1 MSTPSLFGHLASRF
15 APHPENLATEA
26 LLYVLRSP
34 TARAALVRG
43 LGRAGATLP
52 RDLRFSSQVV
62 AEDSSIPDLIGKDE
76 DGQKRLIVE
85 AKFWA
90 GLTENQPGAYI
101 AQLPGELDSVLL
113 FVAPAARFTSLW
125 PELLSRAQGHLAE
138 GDAASLDEHKEFRRV
153 QLDGPRSLVLMSWR
167 LLLSAVRRDLAA
179 AGELTAAAD
188 LDQLAGLCERM
199 DTEAFL
205 PLSGEELDGRRGK
218 RVYEFCTIANDAVS
232 VLVERGVASTKGLK
246 TGGSMAEY
254 ARFFRAYRHYGCS
267 LCFHAYGWGHLR
279 DTPLWLR
286 IKEIAKGNW
295 TITSELRTKLR
306 PLARETPPRLIEFNG
321 ELQMPIG
328 LPVGAERDAVVR
340 QVADQV
346 ERVLELL
353 APEEVAE

>member
-179 AGELTAAAD
+179 ARAGGGAGARGGRSGPACGPVRAD
-188 LDQLAGLCERM
+188 GH
-199 DTEAFL
+199 
-205 PLSGEELDGRRGK
+205 
-218 RVYEFCTIANDAVS
+218 
-232 VLVERGVASTKGLK
+232 RGVS
-246 TGGSMAEY
+246 
-254 ARFFRAYRHYGCS
+254 
-267 LCFHAYGWGHLR
+267 
-279 DTPLWLR
+279 
-286 IKEIAKGNW
+286 
-295 TITSELRTKLR
+295 
-306 PLARETPPRLIEFNG
+306 
-321 ELQMPIG
+321 
-328 LPVGAERDAVVR
+328 AVVGGGTR
-340 QVADQV
+340 WAAW
-346 ERVLELL
+346 EARLRVLHDRQ
-353 APEEVAE
+353 